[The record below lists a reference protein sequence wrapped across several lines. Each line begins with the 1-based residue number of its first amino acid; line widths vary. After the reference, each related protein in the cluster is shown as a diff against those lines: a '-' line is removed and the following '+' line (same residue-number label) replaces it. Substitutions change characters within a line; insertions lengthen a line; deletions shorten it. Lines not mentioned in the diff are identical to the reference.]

1 MEKQQFLN
9 VSFDQLRKFSTHDLI
24 NEIMKLK
31 ENLTDGAQLVFN
43 SILDIL
49 MIRLNESDFLK
60 LCDQL

>member
-1 MEKQQFLN
+1 MEKQLFLN
-9 VSFDQLRKFSTHDLI
+9 VSFDQLRKFSNHDLI

-43 SILDIL
+43 LILDIL
-49 MIRLNESDFLK
+49 IIRLNESDFLK